1 MHAQAPEPAAPGVA
15 SATPSSVA
23 ARTALSGGLYR
34 RVWRWH
40 FYAGLICL
48 PFLLLLAITGALY
61 LYKEPIEAQVYARLL
76 RVEAG
81 TSPALDAETLVAAAR
96 GAVPGEVVRYIPPAR
111 PGLSAEVGVRTAEGM
126 TLSVYVHPAT
136 AQVLGS
142 LRDER
147 KLMEVV
153 KRLHSLVIAGPV
165 GNHII
170 EIVAGW
176 AIVLVV
182 SGVFLW
188 WPRETATQ
196 AQPGFA
202 GALRVRGVP
211 RQRLWWRDQHAV
223 IGVFAAVVIVFL
235 AVTGMPWSAFW
246 GQQFGR
252 ISGELGMG
260 LPKYLWG
267 PGPSSTLPATAPTAP
282 LEGLTAVPWTLERVP
297 LPQSSVAS
305 APSVSE
311 AHDHAHGHGQANQK
325 PAAVAVNSEAAASIG
340 LNAALRIFA
349 QLGVPAGT
357 PVRLPSGPQ
366 GVYTAMSFPADVR
379 AERVL
384 HLDRYTGAVLA
395 DVGYKDYGIAGRIT
409 EWGIAMHTGR
419 QFGEFN
425 RLLMLAGCLSIVA
438 LAVTGLTM
446 WWKRRP
452 RGQLA
457 APQRRPGD
465 HATRGAV
472 VTAVLLGL
480 FYPLLGLSMIA
491 ALLIDT
497 LIGLARGRQR
507 RNAHLVP

>member
-1 MHAQAPEPAAPGVA
+1 
-15 SATPSSVA
+15 
-23 ARTALSGGLYR
+23 LYR
-34 RVWRWH
+34 LVWRWH

-48 PFLLLLAITGALY
+48 PFLLLLAVTGALY
-61 LYKEPIEAQVYARLL
+61 LYKEPIELRVYAHL
-76 RVEAG
+76 RQVEAG
-81 TSPALDAETLVAAAR
+81 TAPALDAETLVAAAR
-96 GAVPGEVVRYIPPAR
+96 TVVPGEVVRYIPPAE
-111 PGLSAEVGVRTAEGM
+111 PGRSAEVGVRTAEGT

-153 KRLHSLVIAGPV
+153 KRLHSLVITGPV
-165 GNHII
+165 GNHLI

-188 WPRETATQ
+188 WPRRTATQ
-196 AQPGFA
+196 IQA
-202 GALRVRGVP
+202 GLGGVFSVRGLP
-211 RQRLWWRDQHAV
+211 RQRLWWRDLHAV
-223 IGVFAAVVIVFL
+223 IGVFAAAVIVFL

-252 ISGELGMG
+252 LAGELGIG

-267 PGPSSTLPATAPTAP
+267 PGPSSALPATATEGTAP
-282 LEGLTAVPWTLERVP
+282 LEGLNAVPWTLERVP
-297 LPQSSVAS
+297 LPQSGVAS
-305 APSVSE
+305 AVPESE
-311 AHDHAHGHGQANQK
+311 KHDAHGHDHGHQK
-325 PAAVAVNSEAAASIG
+325 PAAVADTEVAASIG

-349 QLGVPAGT
+349 QQGMPAGT

-379 AERVL
+379 GERVL
-384 HLDRYTGAVLA
+384 HLDRYTGDVLV
-395 DVGYKDYGIAGRIT
+395 DVGYKDYGIAGRVT
-409 EWGIAMHTGR
+409 EWGIALHTGR
-419 QFGEFN
+419 QFGELN

-438 LAVTGLTM
+438 LVVTGLTM

-465 HATRGAV
+465 RATRGAV
-472 VTAVLLGL
+472 VTAALLGL

-497 LIGLARGRQR
+497 LVGLARGRQR
-507 RNAHLVP
+507 RDAHLVP

>member
-1 MHAQAPEPAAPGVA
+1 MHNHPSGVAAPGGAPA
-15 SATPSSVA
+15 SASRSA
-23 ARTALSGGLYR
+23 SDAGLYR

-40 FYAGLICL
+40 FYAGLISL
-48 PFLLLLAITGALY
+48 PFLLLLAVTGALY
-61 LYKEPIEAQVYARLL
+61 LYKEPIEARVYAHLL
-76 RVEAG
+76 QVEAG
-81 TSPALDAETLVAAAR
+81 TAPALDAETLVAAAR
-96 GAVPGEVVRYIPPAR
+96 AVVPGEVVRYIPPAE
-111 PGLSAEVGVRTAEGM
+111 PGRSAEVGVRTAEGT

-153 KRLHSLVIAGPV
+153 NRLHSLAIAGPV
-165 GNHII
+165 GNHMI

-188 WPRETATQ
+188 WPRGTAPQ
-196 AQPGFA
+196 AQSSIA
-202 GALRVRGVP
+202 GALRVRGAP
-211 RQRLWWRDQHAV
+211 RQRLWWRELHAV

-235 AVTGMPWSAFW
+235 AVTGMPWSVFW

-252 ISGELGMG
+252 IGGELGIG

-267 PGPSSTLPATAPTAP
+267 PGPSSTLPATAPTAQGTAP

-297 LPQSSVAS
+297 LPQSGVAS

-311 AHDHAHGHGQANQK
+311 AHDHAHGHDPAQQK
-325 PAAVAVNSEAAASIG
+325 PAAVADTEAAASIG

-349 QLGVPAGT
+349 QQGMPTGT
-357 PVRLPSGPQ
+357 PIRLPSGPQ
-366 GVYTAMSFPADVR
+366 GVYTAMSFPSDVR
-379 AERVL
+379 GERVL

-395 DVGYKDYGIAGRIT
+395 DVGYKDYGIAGRVT

-465 HATRGAV
+465 RATRGAV

-491 ALLIDT
+491 ALLIDS
-497 LIGLARGRQR
+497 LIGLAHGRQR
-507 RNAHLVP
+507 RDAHLVP